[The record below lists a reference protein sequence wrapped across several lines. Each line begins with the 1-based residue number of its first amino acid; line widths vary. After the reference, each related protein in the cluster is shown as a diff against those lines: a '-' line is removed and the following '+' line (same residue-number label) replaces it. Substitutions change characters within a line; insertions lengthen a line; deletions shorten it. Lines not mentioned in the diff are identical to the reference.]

1 MSEAVIHVIV
11 KSKSRTIF
19 HGLLATLVD
28 HRNDGHFLLRI
39 RVVVVLLNFEIVSF
53 GLNISAFL

>member
-19 HGLLATLVD
+19 HGLLTTLVD

-39 RVVVVLLNFEIVSF
+39 RVVVLLNFEIVSF